1 MMEIYLLLLLC
12 LSFAYIIMDK
22 KVSLGSRGENKM
34 KALHSRKKIQR
45 FAKKRW
51 IFIIGFILL
60 LSAIVVST
68 HNTSFYQKSIVK
80 VTKVEEEFLRKEQGP
95 NGEVEK
101 YFHQKISAI
110 LCNGKNKGEKVSLEN
125 DYSSTG
131 YKTTKYRK
139 GDSLFVTIDH
149 AKVKTKDKII
159 GVKRDYLLVL
169 LVGLFL
175 WGLILVATKKGL
187 MTILSVIINLGV
199 FIFCIRFMKDPE
211 VFSKIWMFMIL
222 TFCSITLLL
231 VGGLHKKTWGALVAS
246 LLTIWMV
253 WGIYHLVIGIT
264 KEPPYELMEY
274 ISGPHEIANIFMASV
289 ITGSLGAVMDVAI
302 TITSSVNEL
311 IVTTPK
317 ITIKELISSVREI
330 GMDTMGT
337 MINVLFFVY
346 MSATVT
352 RVLLESRNGFGFM
365 TIIRFNVIFELIR
378 FLLGA
383 IGIVLAIPVSGVLA
397 VTIFRKNRRTKE

>member
-1 MMEIYLLLLLC
+1 MEIYLLLLLC

-68 HNTSFYQKSIVK
+68 HNASFYQKSIVK

-110 LCNGKNKGEKVSLEN
+110 LCNGKNKGEKVSLGN
-125 DYSSTG
+125 NYSSTG

-330 GMDTMGT
+330 GMDIMGT